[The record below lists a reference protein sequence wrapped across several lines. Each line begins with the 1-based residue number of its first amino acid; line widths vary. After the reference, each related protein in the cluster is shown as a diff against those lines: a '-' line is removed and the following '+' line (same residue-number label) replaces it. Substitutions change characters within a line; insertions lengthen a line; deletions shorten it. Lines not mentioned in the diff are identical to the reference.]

1 MATIRLVSTDAALI
15 RNWWAVALR
24 GVVGILFGIIAFIVP
39 AITMLSLV
47 IVFSAYLLVD
57 GVLAIIA
64 AVRAAQRHNRW
75 GLLTFEGIVDIAAGA
90 LALVWP
96 GLTVLAFVLL
106 VAVWALASGG
116 MMIAGAFQVRVDH
129 GRWWLVLG
137 GVASVILG
145 ALLIIAPLIGAI
157 VLTWWIGAY
166 ALVFGG
172 LLVAFAFKLRS
183 LHNLPSEGATAS
195 AKA

>member
-1 MATIRLVSTDAALI
+1 MATIRLVAADGALI

-24 GVVGILFGIIAFIVP
+24 GVIGILFGIIAFIVP
-39 AITMLSLV
+39 AVTMLSLV
-47 IVFSAYLLVD
+47 IVFSAYMLAD

-75 GLLTFEGIVDIAAGA
+75 GLLALEGIIDIAAGV

-96 GLTVLAFVLL
+96 GLTVIAFVLL

-116 MMIAGAFQVRVDH
+116 MMIAGAFQVRTDH

-137 GVASVILG
+137 GVASVIYG
-145 ALLIIAPLIGAI
+145 ALLILAPLLGAV

-166 ALVFGG
+166 AVVFGA
-172 LLVAFAFKLRS
+172 LLLAFAFKLRS
-183 LHNLPSEGATAS
+183 LHNNEGHAAAVS
-195 AKA
+195 AGA